1 MRVLTPEEWQPL
13 ALAHAQ
19 QVDAWSEGY
28 RTRQGERHPID
39 DFLWHYYSFRPS
51 YLRRWH
57 PGFGTALA
65 DSADHATWPQ
75 YVEHDGL
82 SFADIHALTDDRRRA
97 FAWMRDLM
105 HRTLDREPR
114 LGCFALHEWAMVYG
128 LEQHEVRHEQAP
140 LRLTPLEI
148 RNVVDRSTLRCTHYD
163 AFRFYTPGAAPLNE
177 TSPTRSNQIDME
189 QPGCLHANMDIY
201 KWCYKATPF
210 VSSELTRDAFGL
222 AREIRMLDVQAS
234 PYDLSTWGTSSL
246 DVETVDGKAE
256 FIALQRDFAERSNVL
271 RVRLIRE
278 LDAVLA

>member
-1 MRVLTPEEWQPL
+1 MRVMSAEEWQPL

-19 QVDAWSEGY
+19 QVDAWSEG
-28 RTRQGERHPID
+28 RRHRQGERHPID
-39 DFLWHYYSFRPS
+39 DFLWHYYSYRPS

-57 PGFGTALA
+57 PGVGIALEGA
-65 DSADHATWPQ
+65 AEHATWPH
-75 YVEHDGL
+75 YVEQDHTV
-82 SFADIHALTDDRRRA
+82 FADLDSLTPERRRA
-97 FAWMRDLM
+97 LHWIRDLLQ
-105 HRTLDREPR
+105 RTLAREPR

-148 RNVVDRSTLRCTHYD
+148 RQVVDRSTLRCTHYD

-177 TSPTRSNQIDME
+177 TAPTRANQIDME

-210 VSSELTRDAFGL
+210 VSSDLTRDAFGL
-222 AREIRMLDVQAS
+222 AREIRLLDVQAS
-234 PYDLSTWGTSSL
+234 PYDLSAWGTPSL
-246 DVETVDGKAE
+246 DVETAEGKTE
-256 FIALQRDFAERSNVL
+256 FIARQRDFVQRSNVL
-271 RVRLIRE
+271 RLRLIAE